1 MGAHLGLLS
10 STTDTGVTDN
20 ANSVAG
26 GEATDSDGEAGTEID
41 KGFEQGVFG
50 LHAVGDEDGDD
61 EAVDG
66 NDTGHDNRNHGLHH
80 QLRVHDGHVGD
91 PDARLGG
98 TVASAEGCA
107 RGNTQRAAALET
119 ATAPGSSEM
128 NSRAR
133 AMFASAGGVG
143 WGWDA
148 VALPLPWCTKRSQ
161 EMEREGYESK
171 FRARAPAVPAERPN
185 PLDPHSIER
194 GRQPV
199 AAGSLWEVVLRRC
212 GAVGRAGVL
221 ALPQECWGMGYSNCQ
236 QPAHPCDGVSPVAK
250 RRGTIHRGL
259 VCPSSSSPTHP

>member
-1 MGAHLGLLS
+1 MGAHLGLLA

-41 KGFEQGVFG
+41 EGFEQGVFG

-107 RGNTQRAAALET
+107 RGNTQRG
-119 ATAPGSSEM
+119 GSVRNR
-128 NSRAR
+128 NSAGFFRNEL
-133 AMFASAGGVG
+133 ASAPCLRVQVG
-143 WGWDA
+143 W
-148 VALPLPWCTKRSQ
+148 
-161 EMEREGYESK
+161 
-171 FRARAPAVPAERPN
+171 
-185 PLDPHSIER
+185 
-194 GRQPV
+194 
-199 AAGSLWEVVLRRC
+199 AGGGTLSH
-212 GAVGRAGVL
+212 
-221 ALPQECWGMGYSNCQ
+221 Y
-236 QPAHPCDGVSPVAK
+236 H
-250 RRGTIHRGL
+250 RRGALRQARRWLGL
-259 VCPSSSSPTHP
+259 